1 MDDTILRLFLTDCV
15 GLPSVASKKS
25 NIGYIFLFLACRAVA
40 SVLRWF
46 TLKARLRP
54 ADSVA
59 PAFVRL
65 RRSEG
70 WWRRGE
76 SNPRP
81 RIVHVGLYIHS
92 PNSNFCPRDTF
103 RARWLK
109 SYPDYMFASLRFRP
123 LRSAILLVDAQIC
136 PRRKEQ
142 QDVSRLRS

>member
-1 MDDTILRLFLTDCV
+1 MLTRQKSHPSHKAMNDTILRLFLTDCV
-15 GLPSVASKKS
+15 GLPS
-25 NIGYIFLFLACRAVA
+25 VA

-59 PAFVRL
+59 AAFVRL

-81 RIVHVGLYIHS
+81 
-92 PNSNFCPRDTF
+92 
-103 RARWLK
+103 
-109 SYPDYMFASLRFRP
+109 MSLGKAFMEKVK
-123 LRSAILLVDAQIC
+123 ILSKKVIDGAVQTT
-136 PRRKEQ
+136 PYKK
-142 QDVSRLRS
+142 V